1 MSRKKN
7 QNYTIIK
14 GLKSLMVGLIIYT
27 QMQTV
32 QKIETAHNFTK
43 SKKIGKD
50 IFWLTLSNSK
60 DQTMK
65 GNLYIHAI

>member
-1 MSRKKN
+1 
-7 QNYTIIK
+7 
-14 GLKSLMVGLIIYT
+14 MVGLIIYT

-32 QKIETAHNFTK
+32 QKIETALNFMK

-65 GNLYIHAI
+65 GSLYIHAI